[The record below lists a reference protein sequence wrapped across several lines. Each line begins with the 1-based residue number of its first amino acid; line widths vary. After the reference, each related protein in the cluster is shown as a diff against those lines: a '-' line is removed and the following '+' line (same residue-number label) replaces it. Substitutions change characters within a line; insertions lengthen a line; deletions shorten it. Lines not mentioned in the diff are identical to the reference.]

1 MKYYILKNKNKRFK
15 IIAIVLLILS
25 RFETNFGSMGYI
37 PYKLYQGS
45 KNDEKPKVKVIIQ
58 LKKIKC

>member
-45 KNDEKPKVKVIIQ
+45 KNDEKPKVKGNN
-58 LKKIKC
+58 